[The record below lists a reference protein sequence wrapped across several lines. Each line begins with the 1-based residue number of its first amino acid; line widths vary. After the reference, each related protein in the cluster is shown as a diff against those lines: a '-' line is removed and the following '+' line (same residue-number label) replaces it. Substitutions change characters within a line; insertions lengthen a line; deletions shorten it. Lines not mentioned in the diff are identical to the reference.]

1 MILPAT
7 EEVSLRSEL
16 LDAWDVSTILTH
28 TLGGTDGS
36 GCRAWARPPGA
47 GARDRGGG
55 HAIGRRRPAWRMPAL
70 ERRGRI
76 AVQDAVE
83 LVPTF
88 DWPEDRLILMMAGG
102 EAALL
107 RSVENAEDRV
117 DLAAAIV
124 EQHAIGAERC
134 AGGSRRQRHHTNFT
148 VAAVATAREHGALTI
163 AIANSAGTPLLSEA
177 ECPF

>member
-16 LDAWDVSTILTH
+16 LDTWDVSTILPRFGRARWRRWQL
-28 TLGGTDGS
+28 LG
-36 GCRAWARPPGA
+36 RASRCWRAQWMRQPSALQPE
-47 GARDRGGG
+47 GGL
-55 HAIGRRRPAWRMPAL
+55 RTPAL
-70 ERRGRI
+70 VRRGRI

-124 EQHAIGAERC
+124 EQHAIGATDVWVESLPAAPHDLRLPR
-134 AGGSRRQRHHTNFT
+134 SRQR
-148 VAAVATAREHGALTI
+148 AATAH
-163 AIANSAGTPLLSEA
+163 
-177 ECPF
+177 